1 MKKTFVILSALIFV
15 FGCQSKTDSKATSS
29 TSETTSEKFDYAY
42 LPDNHPPVYWEPGNQ
57 KNLVSALNALK
68 AYETGKVDEVMTYFA
83 DSVQFTVD
91 GFDAKIPND
100 TLKAGFTEAW
110 KNASS
115 IKVKMGDYE
124 SVISKDKKEEY
135 VTLWFKEIV
144 TDKAGKVDSL
154 AYVDDIKFENGK
166 IVSLDEKTRKYPA
179 NK

>member
-1 MKKTFVILSALIFV
+1 MKKILVVLSVLIFV
-15 FGCQSKTDSKATSS
+15 FGCQPKTDSKTTTNEAS
-29 TSETTSEKFDYAY
+29 TEKFDYAY
-42 LPDNHPPVYWEPGNQ
+42 LPDDHPPVYWEPGNQ
-57 KNLVSALNALK
+57 QNLVNALKALK

-83 DSVQFTVD
+83 DSIQFTVD
-91 GFDAKIPND
+91 GFDAKIPRD
-100 TLKAGFTEAW
+100 TLKAGFVEAW
-110 KNASS
+110 KNISN

-154 AYVDDIKFENGK
+154 AYVDDMKFMNGK